1 LNLPFHIARRYLF
14 SKKSHNAI
22 NIISAISV
30 VGVAVVTAAM
40 VIVLS
45 VFNGFEGLVVSLYNI
60 SEPPVRITPAMGKT
74 MALDTL
80 PLGRIAAVQGVAE
93 TVFVLEESCL
103 LRYRDKQY
111 FARIKGVSD
120 NYIEASA
127 IGEHMT
133 EGNALL
139 HSHGASRLLMGAG
152 VSYFLDAGINDPIN
166 PIEVYVPRR
175 GVRGSIDPSKAFQV
189 QQVFPSGIF
198 SVQQDFDVGY
208 VIAPIA
214 LTRKLL
220 EHGEVISSIEI
231 YTSDGANM
239 STVRDQ
245 LTTLLGSSFVIKDRY
260 QQNELLYRIMKS
272 EKWAVFLILAFILM
286 VSIFNVTGSL
296 TMLILDKRKDINILR
311 SMGADDGLVRK
322 VFLLEGLFI
331 TLSGAVAGAVIGLL
345 VCWAQIKFGFVPLNA
360 SGNYIVQSYPVAVQG
375 LDVVYVLLTVSAIGL
390 LASWLPVMKV
400 IKPVG
405 QLRLAIMEP

>member
-1 LNLPFHIARRYLF
+1 MNLPIHIARRYLF

-60 SEPPVRITPAMGKT
+60 SEPPVRITPALGKT

-80 PLGRIAAVQGVAE
+80 PLGRIAAMQGVSE

-127 IGEHMT
+127 IGDYMT
-133 EGNALL
+133 EGSVRL
-139 HSHGASRLLMGAG
+139 HANGVPRLLMGAG
-152 VSYFLDAGINDPIN
+152 VSFFLDAGINDPIN

-198 SVQQDFDVGY
+198 AVQQDFDVGY
-208 VIAPIA
+208 VIAPIT
-214 LTRKLL
+214 LTRRLL
-220 EHGEVISSIEI
+220 EHGEVVSALEV
-231 YTSDGANM
+231 YLDDDADM
-239 STVRDQ
+239 VTVRNH
-245 LTTLLGSSFVIKDRY
+245 LTELLEDSFVVKDRY

-296 TMLILDKRKDINILR
+296 TMLILDKRKDINILG
-311 SMGADDGLVRK
+311 SMGADDRLVRSI
-322 VFLLEGLFI
+322 FLLEGLFI
-331 TLSGAVAGAVIGLL
+331 TLSGATIGAVVGLL
-345 VCWAQIKFGFVPLNA
+345 VCWAQITYGFVPLNA
-360 SGNYIVQSYPVAVQG
+360 SGNYIVQSYPVVVQAM
-375 LDVVYVLLTVSAIGL
+375 DVVYVLLTVSAIGL
-390 LASWLPVMKV
+390 VASWLPVTK
-400 IKPVG
+400 IIRP
-405 QLRLAIMEP
+405 LRQFSLKEH

>member
-1 LNLPFHIARRYLF
+1 MNLPFHIARRYLF

-60 SEPPVRITPAMGKT
+60 SEPPVRITPALGKT
-74 MALDTL
+74 MVPDTL
-80 PLGRIAAVQGVAE
+80 PMDRITAIEGVSE
-93 TVFVLEESCL
+93 TVHVLEESCL

-120 NYIEASA
+120 NYIEASGLGGHITDGTA
-127 IGEHMT
+127 QLRAG
-133 EGNALL
+133 
-139 HSHGASRLLMGAG
+139 GASRLLMGAG
-152 VSYFLDAGINDPIN
+152 VAYFLDAGINDPIN

-175 GVRGSIDPSKAFQV
+175 GVRGGMDPSKAFQV
-189 QQVFPSGIF
+189 ENLFPSGIF

-208 VIAPIA
+208 VIAPIT
-214 LTRKLL
+214 LTRRLL
-220 EHGEVISSIEI
+220 EHGEVVSALEV
-231 YTSDGANM
+231 YLDDDADM
-239 STVRDQ
+239 VTVRDR
-245 LTTLLGSSFVIKDRY
+245 LTELLGDSFVVKDRY

-311 SMGADDGLVRK
+311 SMGADDRLVRSI
-322 VFLLEGLFI
+322 FLLEGLFI
-331 TLSGAVAGAVIGLL
+331 TLSGATVGAVIGLL
-345 VCWAQIKFGFVPLNA
+345 VCWAQITYGFVPLNA
-360 SGNYIVQSYPVAVQG
+360 SGNYIVQSYPVAVQAM
-375 LDVVYVLLTVSAIGL
+375 DVVYVLLTVSAIGL
-390 LASWLPVMKV
+390 LAAWLPVVKV
-400 IKPVG
+400 IRPTK
-405 QLRLAIMEP
+405 QLRMVQE

>member
-111 FARIKGVSD
+111 FASIKGVSD
-120 NYIEASA
+120 NYIEASR
-127 IGEHMT
+127 IGEHMSDGT
-133 EGNALL
+133 AQLR
-139 HSHGASRLLMGAG
+139 SHGASRLLMGAG
-152 VSYFLDAGINDPIN
+152 VAYFLDAGITDPIN

-245 LTTLLGSSFVIKDRY
+245 LTALLGSSFVIKDRY

-311 SMGADDGLVRK
+311 SMGADDRLVRK
-322 VFLLEGLFI
+322 IFLLEGLFI
-331 TLSGAVAGAVIGLL
+331 TLSGAVIGAVIGLL
-345 VCWAQIKFGFVPLNA
+345 VCWAQITYGFVPLNA
-360 SGNYIVQSYPVAVQG
+360 SGNYIVQSYPVVVQAM
-375 LDVVYVLLTVSAIGL
+375 DVVYVLLTVSAIGL
-390 LASWLPVMKV
+390 VASWLPVMKV
-400 IKPVG
+400 IRPD
-405 QLRLAIMEP
+405 QRFYLMEH

>member
-1 LNLPFHIARRYLF
+1 LNLPVHIARRYLF

-60 SEPPVRITPAMGKT
+60 SEPPLRITPALGKT
-74 MALDTL
+74 MALDSL
-80 PLGRIAAVQGVAE
+80 PLDRIAAMGGVTE

-120 NYIEASA
+120 NYIGASGMA
-127 IGEHMT
+127 DHIT
-133 EGNALL
+133 EGSAKLRAGNE
-139 HSHGASRLLMGAG
+139 SRLLMGAG
-152 VSYFLDAGINDPIN
+152 VAYFLNAGINDPIH

-175 GVRGSIDPSKAFQV
+175 GVRGGMDPSKAFQV
-189 QQVFPSGIF
+189 EHLFPSGIF

-208 VIAPIA
+208 VIAPIE
-214 LTRKLL
+214 LTRRLL
-220 EHGEVISSIEI
+220 EHGEVVTALEVHIAP
-231 YTSDGANM
+231 DADM
-239 STVRDQ
+239 VAVRDQ
-245 LTTLLGSSFVIKDRY
+245 LTDLLGSNFVVKDRY

-272 EKWAVFLILAFILM
+272 EKWAVFLILAFIMM

-311 SMGADDGLVRK
+311 SMGADDRLVRSI
-322 VFLLEGLFI
+322 FLLEGMFI
-331 TLSGAVAGAVIGLL
+331 TLLGAAIGAVTGLL
-345 VCWAQIKFGFVPLNA
+345 VCWAQITFGFVPLNA
-360 SGNYIVQSYPVAVQG
+360 SGNYIVQSYPVAVQA
-375 LDVVYVLLTVSAIGL
+375 LDVLYVLLTVSAIGL
-390 LASWLPVMKV
+390 LASWLPVVKV
-400 IKPVG
+400 IRPTG
-405 QLRLAIMEP
+405 QLRIV